1 MKNADN
7 LENGGQ
13 SAGQFLCNLE
23 PWSESVDG
31 AVLLNALT
39 AAIRQYVVLD
49 DGAAE
54 AVALWALHTH
64 ALEAFLIS
72 PRLAITSVVMRCGK
86 TTLVDVL
93 SRLAR
98 SPITTV
104 NATAAAIFRLVHAY
118 QPTLLID
125 EADTFLTKN
134 SDLRGILNSG
144 YRRNSAFVI
153 RADAIYSTW
162 APVAVAMIGRLPSTL
177 EDRAVAVRLKRRRQ
191 DEVIAPFRFDQTEG
205 LAQLARMAARWASD
219 NLEKIK
225 NTDPAMPGTLQNRE
239 ADNWRP
245 LLAIADVAGG
255 EWPIR
260 VRKIAQSLAASNRE
274 SEQSAGVMLLE
285 DISLFFKSQEK
296 CRVSSNELAV
306 FLKGLEG
313 RPWSEWKGGKAI
325 TQKAIAN
332 LLAPFDI
339 APVEMRVGH
348 QVLRGYQMEQFEDAF
363 ARYVSGGPAQSA
375 TDLNNSACK

>member
-1 MKNADN
+1 MKMKNAGN
-7 LENGGQ
+7 SEN
-13 SAGQFLCNLE
+13 SAESTGQFLCKLE
-23 PWSESVDG
+23 PWSELVDG
-31 AVLLNALT
+31 AILLNTLT

-54 AVALWALHTH
+54 AVALWVLHTH

-93 SRLAR
+93 SRLVR
-98 SPITTV
+98 SALTTV

-144 YRRNSAFVI
+144 YRRNFAYVM

-162 APVAVAMIGRLPSTL
+162 APVAVAMIGRLPATL
-177 EDRAVAVRLKRRRQ
+177 EDRSVVVRLKRRRP

-205 LAQLARMAARWASD
+205 LGQLARMAVRWATD
-219 NLEKIK
+219 NLEQIK
-225 NTDPAMPGTLQNRE
+225 NTDPAMPTTLQNRE

-260 VRKIAQSLAASNRE
+260 ARQIAQTLTASNRV

-285 DISLFFKSQEK
+285 DIALYFKSQEK
-296 CRVSSNELAV
+296 HRVSSNALAV
-306 FLKGLEG
+306 FLKSLEG

-375 TDLNNSACK
+375 TPLHAA

>member
-1 MKNADN
+1 MKNVN
-7 LENGGQ
+7 SKNNGQ
-13 SAGQFLCNLE
+13 SEGQFLCKLE
-23 PWSESVDG
+23 PWSGPVDG
-31 AVLLNALT
+31 AILLNGLT
-39 AAIRQYVVLD
+39 AAIRQYVVLE

-54 AVALWALHTH
+54 AVALWVLHTH
-64 ALEAFLIS
+64 AIEAFLIS
-72 PRLAITSVVMRCGK
+72 PRLAITSVVMRSGK

-93 SRLAR
+93 SRLVR
-98 SPITTV
+98 SPFTTV
-104 NATAAAIFRLVHAY
+104 NATGAAIFRLVHAY

-162 APVAVAMIGRLPSTL
+162 APVAVAMIGRLPATL
-177 EDRAVAVRLKRRRQ
+177 EDRSIVVRLKRRRQ

-205 LAQLARMAARWASD
+205 LEQLARMAARWATD
-219 NLEKIK
+219 NLERLK
-225 NTDPAMPGTLQNRE
+225 NGDPVMPTTLQNRE

-255 EWPIR
+255 KWPIR
-260 VRKIAQSLAASNRE
+260 AGQFAQSVTASNRV
-274 SEQSAGVMLLE
+274 SEQSAGIMLLE
-285 DISLFFKSQEK
+285 DICLYFQSQEK
-296 CRVSSNELAV
+296 RRVSSSALSM
-306 FLKGLEG
+306 FLKSLDG
-313 RPWSEWKGGKAI
+313 RPWHEWKGGKAI

-339 APVEMRVGH
+339 STVEMRVSN
-348 QVLRGYQMEQFEDAF
+348 QVLRGYQIEQFEDAF
-363 ARYVSGGPAQSA
+363 ARYVPGGPAQSA
-375 TDLNNSACK
+375 TPLHAT

>member
-1 MKNADN
+1 MKMKNAGN
-7 LENGGQ
+7 SENSGQ
-13 SAGQFLCNLE
+13 SEGQILGYLE
-23 PWSESVDG
+23 PWSELVDG
-31 AVLLNALT
+31 ANLLNSLT

-54 AVALWALHTH
+54 AVALWVLHTH

-93 SRLAR
+93 SRLVR
-98 SPITTV
+98 SPLTTV

-144 YRRNSAFVI
+144 YRRNSAYVI

-177 EDRAVAVRLKRRRQ
+177 EDRAIAVRLKRRRQ
-191 DEVIAPFRFDQTEG
+191 DEVIAPFRFDQTDG
-205 LAQLARMAARWASD
+205 LGQLGRMAARWAAD

-225 NTDPAMPGTLQNRE
+225 NTDPAMPTTLQNRE

-255 EWPIR
+255 EWSNR
-260 VRKIAQSLAASNRE
+260 ARRIAQSLAASNRE
-274 SEQSAGVMLLE
+274 SEQSAGIMLLE
-285 DISLFFKSQEK
+285 DIALFFNSQEK
-296 CRVSSNELAV
+296 CRVSSNELAL

-313 RPWSEWKGGKAI
+313 RSWSESKGGKAI

-339 APVEMRVGH
+339 TPIEMRVGH

-363 ARYVSGGPAQSA
+363 ARYVPGGPAQSA
-375 TDLNNSACK
+375 TPLHAA

>member
-1 MKNADN
+1 MKNAEN
-7 LENGGQ
+7 LENGGK
-13 SAGQFLCNLE
+13 SEGQILGNLA
-23 PWSESVDG
+23 PWSELVDG
-31 AVLLNALT
+31 ASLLNALT

-54 AVALWALHTH
+54 AVALWVLHTH

-93 SRLAR
+93 SLLVR
-98 SPITTV
+98 SALTTV
-104 NATAAAIFRLVHAY
+104 NATAAAIFKLVHACH
-118 QPTLLID
+118 PTLLVD

-144 YRRNSAFVI
+144 YRRNVAFVI

-162 APVAVAMIGRLPSTL
+162 APVAVAMIGRLPATL
-177 EDRAVAVRLKRRRQ
+177 EDRSVVVRLKRRRQ

-205 LAQLARMAARWASD
+205 LRQLARMAARWASD
-219 NLEKIK
+219 NLERLK
-225 NTDPAMPGTLQNRE
+225 NADPVMPTTLQNRE

-245 LLAIADVAGG
+245 LLAIADIAGR

-260 VRKIAQSLAASNRE
+260 ARTIAQSLAESNRV
-274 SEQSAGVMLLE
+274 SEQSTGIMLLE
-285 DISLFFKSQEK
+285 DICLYFNSQEK
-296 CRVSSNELAV
+296 RRVSSNALAAY
-306 FLKGLEG
+306 LKGMEG

-339 APVEMRVGH
+339 VPVEMRVGH

-363 ARYVSGGPAQSA
+363 ARYVSGGPVQPA
-375 TDLNNSACK
+375 TPLYAA